1 MGEIRFKQ
9 EIKEGKRKHRKNILQ
24 LEKNSEIKRKLEKLY
39 ELNVK
44 NKYKVNDN
52 LMKMLSDEQLLF
64 TAYDKLKGNV
74 GSMTPGTLD
83 STADEMNIER
93 IQKISKELK
102 EGTFKWT
109 DVRRIMIPKPG
120 KKKKRPLGIPN
131 FDDRIVQE
139 AIRIMLNII
148 YEPVFQEIE
157 ANHGFRPMRG
167 TFTAILKLQ
176 RESKEMI
183 SALEGDITGAYD
195 NVNHKKMIEILK
207 KKISDKK
214 FLKLITEG
222 LKQSINFEGKQMANL
237 VGTPQGGI
245 ASPILFNIYMHEFD
259 MYVKR
264 KLEEIAK
271 NKNELEERTDLGK
284 ITRETRRLKSR
295 IEKAI
300 VKIKRIRTEKRS
312 EQNHTEI
319 RRLIDLTRKSKKRIL
334 QIAATKGNS
343 KTIRFAY
350 SRYADD
356 FIIMTNAKMSELEKV
371 KEHVTKWLKDELHFT
386 LDQEKTLLTD
396 LNKNKAKYLGFTIFR
411 KEKRIIRKITKGG
424 KMFRQRSTVELT
436 LGIDHDRV
444 KNRLTAGKIIND
456 KHQPIANT
464 IYMQMAPYQIVTKY
478 RQRIEGLF
486 NYYYPAITYPAE
498 LNFYYY
504 VYKFSCLKT
513 LARRMKKSIKLV
525 TMTYGERILIE
536 SHLETKYKSSEKK
549 KSVKKETYYP
559 TYKEIH
565 EKGEKLKEK
574 TFSKIFLRM
583 KELKTKS
590 ILTPLT
596 AAELISY
603 RWSPEDPFDMSNI
616 AVNLRSAYQLKT
628 HCSVCGIESNSG
640 TKIEQH
646 HLKHVRKGRTSGF
659 AKIMRDL
666 NRKTIPVCQDC
677 HRKIHLGQYDGV
689 TLKEIYDSELILS

>member
-9 EIKEGKRKHRKNILQ
+9 EIKEGKRKHRKNIQQ
-24 LEKNSEIKRKLEKLY
+24 LEKNSDIKRKLEKLY
-39 ELNVK
+39 DLNSK
-44 NKYKVNDN
+44 NKSKVNDN
-52 LMKMLSDEQLLF
+52 LMKILSSEELLF
-64 TAYDKLKGNV
+64 TAYEKLKRNT
-74 GSMTPGTLD
+74 GSMTPGTLRI
-83 STADEMNIER
+83 TADEMNVER
-93 IQKISKELK
+93 IRKISEDLRK
-102 EGTFKWT
+102 GTFKWT

-176 RESKEMI
+176 RESKEMV

-237 VGTPQGGI
+237 VGTPQGGT

-259 MYVKR
+259 MHIKN
-264 KLEEIAK
+264 KLDEIAK
-271 NKNELEERTDLGK
+271 EKNELEQRTDVGK
-284 ITRETRRLKSR
+284 LTRETRRLKSR
-295 IEKAI
+295 IEKSI
-300 VKIKRIRTEKRS
+300 MKIKRIRDEKKRS
-312 EQNHTEI
+312 EQNYAEI
-319 RRLIDLTRKSKKRIL
+319 RRLIKLTRESKKRML

-356 FIIMTNAKMSELEKV
+356 FIIMTNAKLNELEKV
-371 KEHVTKWLKDELHFT
+371 KEYATKWLKDELYFT
-386 LDQEKTLLTD
+386 LDREKTLLTD
-396 LNKNKAKYLGFTIFR
+396 LNKSKARYLGFTIFR
-411 KEKRIIRKITKGG
+411 KEKRIIRKITKKG
-424 KMFRQRSTVELT
+424 KTFRQRSTVELT

-444 KNRLTAGKIIND
+444 KSRLTTGKIIND

-464 IYMQMAPYQIVTKY
+464 IYMQMAPYQIVNKY

-498 LNFYYY
+498 LSFYYY
-504 VYKFSCLKT
+504 AYKFSCLKT

-525 TMTYGERILIE
+525 TMTYGERIVIE
-536 SHLETKYKSSEKK
+536 THSETKLKPK
-549 KSVKKETYYP
+549 KSPITRTYYP
-559 TYKEIH
+559 TYQEIH
-565 EKGEKLKEK
+565 AKGNELKER

-628 HCSVCGIESNSG
+628 HCSVCGIESNSE
-640 TKIEQH
+640 TRIEQH
-646 HLKHVRKGRTSGF
+646 HLKHVRKGRVSGF

-666 NRKTIPVCQDC
+666 NRKTIPVCQNC